1 MVVIYI
7 FSLANYLSDIN
18 RQAMQGIAESRS
30 KLAQS
35 HYSKM

>member
-18 RQAMQGIAESRS
+18 RQDYARYSRIS
-30 KLAQS
+30 LKARSVSLF
-35 HYSKM
+35 